1 MKSGDAELSSRL
13 RSISSELR
21 AINKQLKAS
30 KATPS
35 KTAIQ
40 EFRQILDNVRMTAWT
55 VSELI
60 NARES
65 TTNPEPLLSFL
76 ASERM
81 RRVSQM
87 MRDLSADIDKQA
99 FTWQSSGIQA
109 LSNSVRELDSRL
121 TKLSAGRGSLDLRSS
136 SGS

>member
-13 RSISSELR
+13 RSTSSELR
-21 AINKQLKAS
+21 AINRQLKAG
-30 KATPS
+30 KVTPS
-35 KTAIQ
+35 KTALQ

-99 FTWQSSGIQA
+99 FTWQNSGIQA

-121 TKLSAGRGSLDLRSS
+121 TKLSARTGLTGS
-136 SGS
+136 

>member
-21 AINKQLKAS
+21 AINRQLKAG
-30 KATPS
+30 KVTPG
-35 KTAIQ
+35 KTVLQ

-109 LSNSVRELDSRL
+109 LSNSVRDLDSRL
-121 TKLSAGRGSLDLRSS
+121 TKLSARTGPTGS
-136 SGS
+136 

>member
-21 AINKQLKAS
+21 AINRKLKAS
-30 KATPS
+30 KATPR
-35 KTAIQ
+35 KTALQ

-87 MRDLSADIDKQA
+87 MRDLSADIDKHT
-99 FTWQSSGIQA
+99 FTWQSSGIEA

-121 TKLSAGRGSLDLRSS
+121 TKLRAG
-136 SGS
+136 SGLTGP